1 MPGGGGITA
10 TNYLYHVAAKN
21 GLVLGTFSN
30 AMLTQP
36 LFGADSVKFDAR
48 RLGWIGSTS
57 QEDGVCIASHASGVK
72 TWDEFRARR
81 MIVCATAPGTTTHLF
96 PTLLHRLF
104 NVDLKLVTGYSDGS
118 QIVLALQRGE
128 VDAICQTWSSLK
140 ISHPGLLE
148 KEIAKPVLF
157 IGLGAN
163 RELASLPSMIGLARD
178 DEQRGVL
185 KIVLTPT
192 IAGRP
197 FATPP
202 GVPADRLSALRG
214 AFASLMHD
222 AAFLEDARKTRVEVS
237 PMDGAGIDALLGE
250 IYASPP
256 ELIEQVKAIVAPS
269 AR

>member
-1 MPGGGGITA
+1 MKRARLTLLCLLAAVPARADAVSDFYRGRTMEVLVGAGAGGGYDVNARLLARHFGRHVPGRPSIVVNNMPGGGGITA
-10 TNYLYHVAAKN
+10 TNYLYNVAAKN

-81 MIVCATAPGTTTHLF
+81 LIVGATAPGTTTHLF

-104 NVDLKLVTGYSDGS
+104 NVDLKFVTGYSDGS

-148 KEIAKPVLF
+148 KEIAAGEHLAFFKVVLQ
-157 IGLGAN
+157 AVT
-163 RELASLPSMIGLARD
+163 D
-178 DEQRGVL
+178 DEIGTQQQEFLDSVR
-185 KIVLTPT
+185 
-192 IAGRP
+192 
-197 FATPP
+197 
-202 GVPADRLSALRG
+202 
-214 AFASLMHD
+214 D
-222 AAFLEDARKTRVEVS
+222 A
-237 PMDGAGIDALLGE
+237 
-250 IYASPP
+250 
-256 ELIEQVKAIVAPS
+256 
-269 AR
+269 